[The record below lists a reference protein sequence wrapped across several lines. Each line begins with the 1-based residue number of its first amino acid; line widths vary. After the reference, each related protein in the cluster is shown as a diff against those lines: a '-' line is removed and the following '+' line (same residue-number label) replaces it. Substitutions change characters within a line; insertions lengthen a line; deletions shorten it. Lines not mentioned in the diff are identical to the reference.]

1 MFLTNIL
8 DSARTRFVMGILRC
22 VASRIDPSSSNL
34 QWLKSHG
41 LEVVKLAEAY
51 QNISQIE
58 CLKIFELDDASFS
71 ALLQK
76 YPTEVGEFLN
86 FILKVKAA
94 LHKWSEKLRCKQ
106 LTPSNLKSMQ
116 ALEPFFE
123 QICTHL
129 PSVCISA
136 EDIIRVTQDYNSL
149 QKRLM
154 CLLVREVPGSSELGQ

>member
-22 VASRIDPSSSNL
+22 VASRINPSSSNL
-34 QWLKSHG
+34 RWLKCHG

-76 YPTEVGEFLN
+76 HPTEVGQFLN
-86 FILKVKAA
+86 FILKIKAA
-94 LHKWSEKLRCKQ
+94 LNKWSEKLQRKQ
-106 LTPSNLKSMQ
+106 LTPSDLRSMQ
-116 ALEPFFE
+116 ALKPVFK
-123 QICTHL
+123 QICSHL
-129 PSVCISA
+129 PSISVSV
-136 EDIIRVTQDYNSL
+136 EDISRVTQDYILL